1 MKDKGND
8 LEKRNPFKDIWPHTN
23 KILLN
28 TYIQLYICLTLLHF
42 TSYLSSCLSVLS
54 VLLAANHFFAQGKE
68 AQDTL
73 QTQRMED
80 DRTGPGL
87 GTHSQLT

>member
-1 MKDKGND
+1 M
-8 LEKRNPFKDIWPHTN
+8 IWKN
-23 KILLN
+23 EILLRIYGLTQIKFYLIHIYN
-28 TYIQLYICLTLLHF
+28 YIYALYYWTLHHISIVVCL
-42 TSYLSSCLSVLS
+42 LS